1 MQNQRENGIIS
12 YNRQSLEERG
22 RGNEVGWGLDLSL
35 EPLNLLGLL
44 SDWPS
49 LPPSL
54 PTKLLTSFED
64 FCSLV
69 PHPRTKEN
77 HLPRPNL
84 FPIPTPP
91 VASFPAWSEVRD
103 H

>member
-22 RGNEVGWGLDLSL
+22 RWNEVGWGLDLSL

-49 LPPSL
+49 LPLYPPSFL
-54 PTKLLTSFED
+54 
-64 FCSLV
+64 
-69 PHPRTKEN
+69 HPLRIFA
-77 HLPRPNL
+77 L
-84 FPIPTPP
+84 
-91 VASFPAWSEVRD
+91 
-103 H
+103 